1 MRFRPL
7 GERVLVKRKEEKATK
22 TGILI
27 PETTKEK
34 PLEGT
39 VVAVGE
45 EVTNVNVGDS
55 ILFGKYSGSDI
66 IVDGENYILLMIE
79 DVSGVLDPE

>member
-7 GERVLVKRKEEKATK
+7 GERVVVKRKEEKTTK
-22 TGILI
+22 SGILI

-45 EVTNVNVGDS
+45 EVTNLSEGDTV
-55 ILFGKYSGSDI
+55 LFGKYSGSDI
-66 IVDGENYILLMIE
+66 TIDGEDFILLLNE
-79 DVSGVLDPE
+79 DITGVLEDK

>member
-7 GERVLVKRKEEKATK
+7 GERVLIKRKEEKTTK

-27 PETTKEK
+27 PETTKDK

-39 VVAVGE
+39 VIAVGE
-45 EVTNVNVGDS
+45 EVSNIKAGDNV
-55 ILFGKYSGSDI
+55 LFGKYSGNDI
-66 IVDGENYILLMIE
+66 IVDGVDYILLLNE
-79 DVSGVLDPE
+79 DVSGVLESE